1 MGTFVYAATSTPES
15 FGRREKKREEA
26 VSCLVF
32 FPIMVGRVT
41 RRSATNGVGGGV
53 DPTTTEEDFNMDYEK
68 ERELR
73 KARNLARML
82 ELKLPEASFVV
93 KEEKAKP
100 AVARKAS
107 QRGVKRQKREPVV
120 ARRSLRV
127 RGMKPNGEMAQGIKS
142 ETNAGVTLN
151 AGGSLSFYASEPKK
165 PSRKAGPVPF
175 ESIYE
180 DDEEEQKVLDVLRD
194 SRSVRSKAK
203 TSTSN
208 LSDVT
213 LREENVMKVT
223 KSGTVHLDI
232 MPRTDRLVVA
242 AGDKEGHVGVWSLSS
257 DFADQHNVLV
267 KPHTQ
272 YISGL
277 KWSPSTGR
285 DLYTCSY
292 DGFCRKLDVSKGA
305 ASFLELTNSEI
316 HEFSAFDVDSQGNNM
331 FLCTNDGDFLV
342 IDTRSNNKD
351 GSSAAIGPIELHN
364 RKINT
369 VHVEPSEGNLFV
381 TSSTDKSVTVWDI
394 RLMGNRGMK
403 TSKKA
408 VVSYYHGKS
417 CQGAYFAPDGSHRVL
432 TTCYDNHLN
441 IFDVKR
447 SKGFDVSS
455 FSNWTPDK
463 EKPVVRM
470 SHNTQTGRWVLPFRA
485 VWLPGS
491 DGVVCGTMKRG
502 VQMYSSA
509 SGKRMAH
516 YDSDFMTAIPSRC
529 CVHPTLPILGA
540 ATSSGRIHLFSS

>member
-1 MGTFVYAATSTPES
+1 
-15 FGRREKKREEA
+15 
-26 VSCLVF
+26 
-32 FPIMVGRVT
+32 
-41 RRSATNGVGGGV
+41 
-53 DPTTTEEDFNMDYEK
+53 
-68 ERELR
+68 
-73 KARNLARML
+73 
-82 ELKLPEASFVV
+82 
-93 KEEKAKP
+93 
-100 AVARKAS
+100 
-107 QRGVKRQKREPVV
+107 
-120 ARRSLRV
+120 
-127 RGMKPNGEMAQGIKS
+127 
-142 ETNAGVTLN
+142 
-151 AGGSLSFYASEPKK
+151 
-165 PSRKAGPVPF
+165 
-175 ESIYE
+175 
-180 DDEEEQKVLDVLRD
+180 VLDVLRD

>member
-1 MGTFVYAATSTPES
+1 MGTFVYAATSTLAS

-53 DPTTTEEDFNMDYEK
+53 DPTTTEEAFNMDYEK
-68 ERELR
+68 GRELR

-82 ELKLPEASFVV
+82 ELKLPEASVVV

-107 QRGVKRQKREPVV
+107 QR
-120 ARRSLRV
+120 V
-127 RGMKPNGEMAQGIKS
+127 RGMKPNGELAQGIKS

-257 DFADQHNVLV
+257 DF
-267 KPHTQ
+267 
-272 YISGL
+272 
-277 KWSPSTGR
+277 
-285 DLYTCSY
+285 
-292 DGFCRKLDVSKGA
+292 
-305 ASFLELTNSEI
+305 
-316 HEFSAFDVDSQGNNM
+316 
-331 FLCTNDGDFLV
+331 
-342 IDTRSNNKD
+342 
-351 GSSAAIGPIELHN
+351 
-364 RKINT
+364 
-369 VHVEPSEGNLFV
+369 
-381 TSSTDKSVTVWDI
+381 
-394 RLMGNRGMK
+394 
-403 TSKKA
+403 
-408 VVSYYHGKS
+408 
-417 CQGAYFAPDGSHRVL
+417 
-432 TTCYDNHLN
+432 
-441 IFDVKR
+441 
-447 SKGFDVSS
+447 
-455 FSNWTPDK
+455 
-463 EKPVVRM
+463 
-470 SHNTQTGRWVLPFRA
+470 
-485 VWLPGS
+485 
-491 DGVVCGTMKRG
+491 
-502 VQMYSSA
+502 
-509 SGKRMAH
+509 
-516 YDSDFMTAIPSRC
+516 
-529 CVHPTLPILGA
+529 
-540 ATSSGRIHLFSS
+540 